1 MLPYT
6 RPSVL
11 VRALVRK
18 STVNSYTR
26 PCKSQLVRKSLSL
39 RDERWVCLVRQLVRA
54 KKTADVTDGGLED
67 AVVDSIVS
75 ESWRAARAKQS
86 TNLTVLPEWSRV
98 KSTVAV
104 WLTACSRRSYT
115 FHMSDLFLPALY
127 CNCGGRTVSPII
139 ACRNG
144 VNGRR
149 LFDDCVRRLTSV
161 ESASTSDAP
170 QPFRPSVQLF
180 EIGVRSSWG

>member
-39 RDERWVCLVRQLVRA
+39 RDEHGVGFVRQLVRA
-54 KKTADVTDGGLED
+54 EQTADVTDSRLED
-67 AVVDSIVS
+67 AIIESIVS
-75 ESWRAARAKQS
+75 ESWRATEAKYS
-86 TNLTVLPEWSRV
+86 ADLTVLPEWSRV

-115 FHMSDLFLPALY
+115 FHMSDLFRPALY
-127 CNCGGRTVSPII
+127 CNCGERTVSPII